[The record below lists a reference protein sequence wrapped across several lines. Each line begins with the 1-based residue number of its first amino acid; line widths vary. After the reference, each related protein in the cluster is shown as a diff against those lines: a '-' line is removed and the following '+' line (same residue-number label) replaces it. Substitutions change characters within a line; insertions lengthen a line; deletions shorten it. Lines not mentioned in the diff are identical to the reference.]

1 MTGRLIGI
9 VAALCICC
17 GILACAPESLLTDD
31 LAQATPNGVVDTTV
45 AEITQ
50 AYTDNALRTADTYE
64 SGKAIKIS
72 ERIGK
77 IKPAGETD
85 DRIITVLSGPSGFL
99 DGVETYLFED
109 ERSKAI
115 ALNASDA
122 VTLLCAR
129 SEGKQRIVAVTLNGC
144 VIE

>member
-17 GILACAPESLLTDD
+17 GTLACAPESLLTDD
-31 LAQATPNGVVDTTV
+31 LAQATANGVVDTTV

-64 SGKAIKIS
+64 SGKAI
-72 ERIGK
+72 
-77 IKPAGETD
+77 
-85 DRIITVLSGPSGFL
+85 
-99 DGVETYLFED
+99 
-109 ERSKAI
+109 

-129 SEGKQRIVAVTLNGC
+129 SEGKQGIVTVTLNGC